1 MMLNFMSESRQVN
14 VSKTGVSKLAI
25 IALAIVF
32 AAGLFLVK
40 LYKIRK
46 TLEELSQKSGRGT
59 ELITVYI
66 PKGKQLHEIISA
78 LQQEQGT
85 ADNIKSDLTRTH
97 VVDSLGKVVQRL
109 KLYKKTPERGL
120 VMFCGALPPEGG
132 GPLGSEVVKVWEIDP
147 PKDLKQYLYRCD
159 DHFHVDILKDM
170 LKDDN
175 LIGFLAIDAKDAGW
189 GLLYG
194 DKIEVLSQTGSGV
207 AGKHRQ
213 GGQSAKRFQKL
224 REMELSYFYNRVAET
239 TREYFIDIYPIKGLI
254 ISGPGPTKEDF
265 INGNY
270 LEYRLQDMIINTIDA
285 SYAGAEGIR
294 EAFAKS
300 SDILG
305 DFRMVE
311 EKKLVEDL
319 FREINSHSGK
329 GSYGLQEIIVYL
341 KNNVVKTLIINDN
354 TNLHRVEG
362 KCKRCQHIQ
371 EDIIERPQVIPKKT
385 EYTNNPCPSC
395 KAMEVEAKEQDIV
408 DYLELLAAKVG
419 SQLEV
424 ISGSAEH
431 GIMLASLGKAG
442 AILRYNPGH
451 AK

>member
-1 MMLNFMSESRQVN
+1 M
-14 VSKTGVSKLAI
+14 KK
-25 IALAIVF
+25 IVIEKQDS
-32 AAGLFLVK
+32 VK

-109 KLYKKTPERGL
+109 KLYKKTPEKGL

-132 GPLGSEVVKVWEIDP
+132 GPLGSEVVKIWEIDP

-270 LEYRLQDMIINTIDA
+270 LEYRLQNMIINTIDA

-300 SDILG
+300 SEILG

-319 FREINSHSGK
+319 FREINSNSGK
-329 GSYGLQEIIVYL
+329 GSYGLQEIIEYL
-341 KNNVVKTLIINDN
+341 KNNVVKTLIITDN
-354 TNLHRVEG
+354 TNLHRVEA

-371 EDIIERPQVIPKKT
+371 EEIVERPQVIPKKT
-385 EYTNNPCPSC
+385 EYTSNPCPNC
-395 KAMEVEAKEQDIV
+395 KAMDVNVNEQDIV
-408 DYLELLAAKVG
+408 DYLELLAAKTG
-419 SQLEV
+419 TQLEV

-431 GIMLASLGKAG
+431 GNMLASLGKAG

>member
-1 MMLNFMSESRQVN
+1 MREKIN
-14 VSKTGVSKLAI
+14 VEKQDS
-25 IALAIVF
+25 
-32 AAGLFLVK
+32 VK

-46 TLEELSQKSGRGT
+46 TLEELSKKSGRGT
-59 ELITVYI
+59 ELISVYI
-66 PKGKQLHEIISA
+66 PKGKQLHEIIGS

-85 ADNIKSDLTRTH
+85 ADNIKSDLTRSH

-109 KLYKKTPERGL
+109 KMYKKTPDRGL
-120 VMFCGALPPEGG
+120 VIFCGALPSEEG
-132 GPLGSEVVKVWEIDP
+132 GPLGSEVVTVWEIDP
-147 PKDLKQYLYRCD
+147 PKDLNQYLYRCD

-189 GLLYG
+189 GLLHG

-224 REMELSYFYNRVAET
+224 REMELSYFYNRVAQT
-239 TREYFIDIYPIKGLI
+239 TREYFIDIYPVKGLI

-270 LEYRLQDMIINTIDA
+270 LEYRLQNNIINTIDA
-285 SYAGAEGIR
+285 GYSGAEGIR

-300 SDILG
+300 GDILG
-305 DFRMVE
+305 SFRLVE
-311 EKKLVEDL
+311 EKKMIEDL
-319 FREINSHSGK
+319 FREINTNTGK
-329 GSYGLQEIIVYL
+329 GSYGLQEVIEYL
-341 KNNVVKTLIINDN
+341 KNNVVKTLLITDN
-354 TNLHRVEG
+354 TNLHRVEA
-362 KCKRCQHIQ
+362 KCKRCKHVQ
-371 EDIIERPQVIPKKT
+371 EEIVERPLVIPKKT
-385 EYTNNPCPSC
+385 EYRNNPCPDC
-395 KAMEVEAKEQDIV
+395 KAMDMEVNEQDIV
-408 DYLELLAAKVG
+408 DYLEIIAAKTG

-431 GIMLASLGKAG
+431 GNMLASLGKVG

-451 AK
+451 SK

>member
-1 MMLNFMSESRQVN
+1 MVKINIEKQDS
-14 VSKTGVSKLAI
+14 
-25 IALAIVF
+25 
-32 AAGLFLVK
+32 VK

-46 TLEELSQKSGRGT
+46 ILEELSKKAGRGT

-66 PKGKQLHEIISA
+66 PKGKQLHEIISS

-85 ADNIKSDLTRTH
+85 ADNIKSDLTRSH
-97 VVDSLGKVVQRL
+97 VVDSLGKVIQRL
-109 KLYKKTPERGL
+109 KMYKKTPERGL
-120 VMFCGALPPEGG
+120 VIFCGALPSEEG
-132 GPLGSEVVKVWEIDP
+132 GPLGSEVVTAWEIDP
-147 PKDLKQYLYRCD
+147 PKDLNQYLYRCD

-189 GLLYG
+189 GLLHG

-224 REMELSYFYNRVAET
+224 REMELSYFYNRVAQT
-239 TREYFIDIYPIKGLI
+239 TREYFIDIYPVKGLI

-270 LEYRLQDMIINTIDA
+270 LEYRLQNNIINTIDA
-285 SYAGAEGIR
+285 GYSGAEGIR

-300 SDILG
+300 GDILG
-305 DFRMVE
+305 SFRLVE
-311 EKKLVEDL
+311 EKKMIEDL
-319 FREINSHSGK
+319 FREINTNTGK
-329 GSYGLQEIIVYL
+329 GSYGLQEVIEYL
-341 KNNVVKTLIINDN
+341 KNNVVKTLLITDN
-354 TNLHRVEG
+354 TNLHRVEA
-362 KCKRCQHIQ
+362 KCKRCNNIQ
-371 EDIIERPQVIPKKT
+371 EDIVERPLVIPKKT
-385 EYTNNPCPSC
+385 EYRNSPCPEC
-395 KAMEVEAKEQDIV
+395 KAMDTEVNEQDIV
-408 DYLELLAAKVG
+408 DYLQIIAAKTG

-431 GIMLASLGKAG
+431 GNMLSSLGKIG
-442 AILRYNPGH
+442 AVLRYNPGH
-451 AK
+451 TK

>member
-1 MMLNFMSESRQVN
+1 MEKINIEKVDS
-14 VSKTGVSKLAI
+14 
-25 IALAIVF
+25 
-32 AAGLFLVK
+32 VK

-46 TLEELSQKSGRGT
+46 MLEELSQKSGRGT
-59 ELITVYI
+59 ELISVYI
-66 PKGKQLHEIISA
+66 PKGKQLHEIIST

-85 ADNIKSDLTRTH
+85 ADNIKSDLTRSH

-109 KLYKKTPERGL
+109 KLLKKTPERGL

-132 GPLGSEVVKVWEIDP
+132 GALGSEVVKVWEIDP

-189 GLLYG
+189 GLLHG

-224 REMELSYFYNRVAET
+224 REMELSYFYNRVAGT
-239 TREYFIDIYPIKGLI
+239 TREYFIDIYPVKGLI

-270 LEYRLQDMIINTIDA
+270 LEYRLQNMIIDTIDA
-285 SYAGAEGIR
+285 SYSGAEGIR

-300 SDILG
+300 ADLLS

-311 EKKLVEDL
+311 EKKLIEDL
-319 FREINSHSGK
+319 FREINSHSGL
-329 GSYGLQEIIVYL
+329 GTYGLPEVTELL
-341 KNNVVKTLIINDN
+341 KNNVVKILIITDD
-354 TNLHRVEG
+354 TNLNRVEG
-362 KCKRCQHIQ
+362 KCRRCQHIQ
-371 EDIIERPQVIPKKT
+371 EEIVERRDVIPKKT
-385 EYTNNPCPSC
+385 KYTNNPCPGCNS
-395 KAMEVEAKEQDIV
+395 MEVEANEQDIV
-408 DYLELLAAKVG
+408 DYLELLAAKTG
-419 SQLEV
+419 TRLEV

-431 GIMLASLGKAG
+431 GVMLSSLGKVG

-451 AK
+451 SKQ

>member
-1 MMLNFMSESRQVN
+1 MKKIN
-14 VSKTGVSKLAI
+14 VEKQDS
-25 IALAIVF
+25 
-32 AAGLFLVK
+32 VK
-40 LYKIRK
+40 IYKIRK
-46 TLEELSQKSGRGT
+46 MLEELSQKSGRGT

-78 LQQEQGT
+78 LLQEQGT

-300 SDILG
+300 SEILG
-305 DFRMVE
+305 DFRLVE

-329 GSYGLQEIIVYL
+329 GSYGLQEIIEYL
-341 KNNVVKTLIINDN
+341 KNNVVKTLIITDD

-362 KCKRCQHIQ
+362 KCKRCQHVQ
-371 EDIIERPQVIPKKT
+371 EEILERPQVIPKKT

-395 KAMEVEAKEQDIV
+395 KAMEIDVSEQDVV
-408 DYLELLAAKVG
+408 DYLELLSAKTG
-419 SQLEV
+419 TQLEV

-431 GIMLASLGKAG
+431 GTMLASLGKVG

-451 AK
+451 TK

>member
-1 MMLNFMSESRQVN
+1 MNKRINIEKQDS
-14 VSKTGVSKLAI
+14 
-25 IALAIVF
+25 
-32 AAGLFLVK
+32 VK

-46 TLEELSQKSGRGT
+46 TLEDLSEKSGRGT

-66 PKGKQLHEIISA
+66 PKGKQLHEIIST

-85 ADNIKSDLTRTH
+85 ADNIKSDLTRSH
-97 VVDSLGKVVQRL
+97 VVDSLGKVIQRL

-120 VMFCGALPPEGG
+120 VMFCGALPPEEG
-132 GPLGSEVVKVWEIDP
+132 GPLGSEVVTVWEVDP
-147 PKDLKQYLYRCD
+147 PKDLNQYLYRCD

-194 DKIEVLSQTGSGV
+194 DKIEVLGQTGSGV

-224 REMELSYFYNRVAET
+224 REMELSYFYNRVAQT
-239 TREYFIDIYPIKGLI
+239 TREYFIDIYPVKGLI

-270 LEYRLQDMIINTIDA
+270 LEYRLQNNIISTIDA
-285 SYAGAEGIR
+285 SYSGSEGIR

-305 DFRMVE
+305 NFRLVE

-319 FREINSHSGK
+319 FREINGNSGK
-329 GSYGLQEIIVYL
+329 GSYGLQEVIEYL
-341 KNNVVKTLIINDN
+341 KNNVVKTLIITDD
-354 TNLHRVEG
+354 TNLNRVEG

-371 EDIIERPQVIPKKT
+371 EEIVERPLVIPKKT
-385 EYTNNPCPSC
+385 EYANKPCPEC
-395 KAMEVEAKEQDIV
+395 NAMEVKANEQDIV
-408 DYLELLAAKVG
+408 DYLEILAAKTG
-419 SQLEV
+419 TQLEV
-424 ISGSAEH
+424 VSGSAEH
-431 GIMLASLGKAG
+431 GNMLASLGKVG

-451 AK
+451 TK

>member
-1 MMLNFMSESRQVN
+1 MKKINIEKQDS
-14 VSKTGVSKLAI
+14 
-25 IALAIVF
+25 
-32 AAGLFLVK
+32 VK

-109 KLYKKTPERGL
+109 KLYKKIPERGL
-120 VMFCGALPPEGG
+120 VIFCGALPPEGG
-132 GPLGSEVVKVWEIDP
+132 GPLGSEIVKVWEIDP
-147 PKDLKQYLYRCD
+147 PKDLNQYLYRCD

-189 GLLYG
+189 GLLHG

-224 REMELSYFYNRVAET
+224 REMELNYFYNRVAVT
-239 TREYFIDIYPIKGLI
+239 TREFFIDIYPIKGLI

-300 SDILG
+300 SEILG

-329 GSYGLQEIIVYL
+329 GSYGLQEIIEYL
-341 KNNVVKTLIINDN
+341 KNNVVKTLIITDD
-354 TNLHRVEG
+354 TNLHRIEG

-371 EDIIERPQVIPKKT
+371 EEIVERPQVIPKKT

-395 KAMEVEAKEQDIV
+395 KAMEVNVSEQDIV
-408 DYLELLAAKVG
+408 DYLELLAVKTG

-431 GIMLASLGKAG
+431 GKMLASLGKAG

-451 AK
+451 TK